1 MLTLQ
6 KVNEAACTHEY
17 DYVVLLPIQL
27 VKKFTLQRLVHI
39 LNPYTVKNNKLAYK
53 H

>member
-27 VKKFTLQRLVHI
+27 VKKFTLQRLVH
-39 LNPYTVKNNKLAYK
+39 TVKNNELACK